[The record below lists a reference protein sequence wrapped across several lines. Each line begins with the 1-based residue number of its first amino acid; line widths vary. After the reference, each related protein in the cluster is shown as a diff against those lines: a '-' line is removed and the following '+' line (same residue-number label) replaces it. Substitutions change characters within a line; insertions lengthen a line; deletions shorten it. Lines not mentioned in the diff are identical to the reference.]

1 MQLYVFLQRDEI
13 EKYETELIAKDN
25 LLEQCHKKIEEMD
38 IKLKQLEAE
47 NRMLLTQKS
56 QEELERLHLKKQS
69 MTLQLKHTT
78 STTDVQTDTL
88 GLPDDAKNSGTESCD
103 TFHTANSD
111 CSFASALPSPFPPR
125 AESHQTPDTSE
136 LPVDG
141 KALMSDSGVCLDT
154 KIQELPTTS
163 TVVVHPIIRN
173 GFDGDNMSTNSS
185 QNFYEQLLQSQM
197 AKLREKIASKKAE
210 IMKILETGGKK
221 STLDEMINELEELQ
235 KENVKLEMRLEA
247 SRGKKTFKCFSL
259 GIRKTFSPSPHLSST
274 DGCISDGEMSTEL
287 RSEANG
293 CSTTDSDESR
303 HNPLAMS
310 TMSTRNNSLTAS
322 MFAQHIMTRS
332 LPTIEGSFQSQSLR
346 EYKTCPRRKKLLI
359 NVFLPSQ
366 RQQNQNIQLTSRATS
381 CVALVSRHTLNTK
394 SGSSCPTTGGFCCVA
409 TAGSGSF
416 ISA

>member
-1 MQLYVFLQRDEI
+1 MQLCMFQQRDEI

-78 STTDVQTDTL
+78 ATTDVQTDTL
-88 GLPDDAKNSGTESCD
+88 GLPDGAKTSGTETCD

-125 AESHQTPDTSE
+125 VESHQTPASDISE
-136 LPVDG
+136 LPEDG

-154 KIQELPTTS
+154 KTQEPPTTS
-163 TVVVHPIIRN
+163 TAIVHPIIRN
-173 GFDGDNMSTNSS
+173 CFDGDNMSTNSS

-197 AKLREKIASKKAE
+197 LKLREEIVGKKAE

-235 KENVKLEMRLEA
+235 KEYVKLEMRLEA
-247 SRGKKTFKCFSL
+247 SRGKKVCIVFPFWHSKSL
-259 GIRKTFSPSPHLSST
+259 QHSLPLMSST
-274 DGCISDGEMSTEL
+274 DGCISDGETSTEL

-303 HNPLAMS
+303 HHNPLAMS

-346 EYKTCPRRKKLLI
+346 EYKTCPRE
-359 NVFLPSQ
+359 
-366 RQQNQNIQLTSRATS
+366 
-381 CVALVSRHTLNTK
+381 
-394 SGSSCPTTGGFCCVA
+394 
-409 TAGSGSF
+409 
-416 ISA
+416 